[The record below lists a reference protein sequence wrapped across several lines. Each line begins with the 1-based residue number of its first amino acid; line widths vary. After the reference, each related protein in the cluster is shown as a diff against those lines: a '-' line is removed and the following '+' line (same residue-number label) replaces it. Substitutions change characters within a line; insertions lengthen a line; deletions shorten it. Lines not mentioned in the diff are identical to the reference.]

1 MHVRP
6 AENPGIPGE
15 SVRPSW
21 LTRDHLLDLLDRS
34 APGSLTLLV
43 APAGYGKTTLLA
55 QHLERFRGEVV
66 RWRPSR
72 GTTGAAALL
81 SAVHRE
87 LGGAGE
93 PATVARLLQRVER
106 RPEQVLLV
114 VDDLHLIHGAEAESV
129 LEEIALLAPPNLR
142 LLLAG
147 QRLPLFNL
155 TRWEL
160 AASTVLGPADL
171 RLRAD
176 EVGRL
181 LHEVYG
187 SRLSGRRVAEVEALT
202 QGWPA
207 ALRLLHPALLHPTA
221 TGAAPPLATVVGSLT
236 RTYLEREVLRPLPER
251 LVRFLEQVSPLPR
264 LDAARCDA
272 LVGGSDSAWTLDV
285 LADERGL
292 LRREHSDCSFHW
304 GPLLRDHLLH
314 RRSARTGGDGRERAR
329 LRPETPATAPAP
341 VRALPAAPEPWSLRC
356 FGCFELTLGEREL
369 DWTTIRPRARALLRM
384 LAIHP
389 GQPVHRELLTEA
401 LWPERPPE
409 TAARC
414 LHVAVSALRRFLEP
428 GITRGGSQ
436 LLVRSGEAYL
446 LRLPPDGSCDL
457 RRFET
462 ALAEGLRAETAGR
475 PDAAARALRSA
486 LEAYTGELLPEDG
499 PAEWVVDRR
508 EHYQRAAAEAA
519 LVLARLELARDRPLG
534 GAQAAARSVQ
544 IDPFRDDAWQTLIAA
559 HERSGDTAA
568 AERSRKGHARMLLS
582 LGLPA
587 ADADAAAV
595 PAARG
600 HGRSKNSTSAMAT
613 RRSGPA
619 P

>member
-6 AENPGIPGE
+6 AEDPEISGE
-15 SVRPSW
+15 TVRPPW
-21 LTRDHLLDLLDRS
+21 LTRDRLLDLLDRS
-34 APGSLTLLV
+34 APGALTLLV

-55 QHLERFRGEVV
+55 QHLERFRGSVL

-72 GTTGAAALL
+72 GTTGTAALL
-81 SAVHRE
+81 SAVHHG
-87 LGGAGE
+87 LGEACG
-93 PATVARLLQRVER
+93 PATVAHLLRRVER
-106 RPEQVLLV
+106 RPEPVLLV
-114 VDDLHLIHGAEAESV
+114 VDDLHLIHGTEAESV

-176 EVGRL
+176 EVRRL
-181 LHEVYG
+181 LREVYG
-187 SRLSGRRVAEVEALT
+187 SRLSGRRVAEVEAIT

-207 ALRLLHPALLHPTA
+207 ALRLLHPALLHPAA
-221 TGAAPPLATVVGSLT
+221 TGTAPQLAAVAGSLT
-236 RTYLEREVLRPLPER
+236 RTYLEREVIRPLPER

-264 LDAARCDA
+264 LDAAGCDA
-272 LVGGSDSAWTLDV
+272 LVGGSESAWTLDV

-314 RRSARTGGDGRERAR
+314 RRSARPGGEGRERVR
-329 LRPETPATAPAP
+329 LRPEAPAPAPTSVPAP
-341 VRALPAAPEPWSLRC
+341 VRELPSGSPPLSLRC

-369 DWTTIRPRARALLRM
+369 DWTTIRPRARALLRV

-401 LWPERPPE
+401 LWPERPPA

-462 ALAEGLRAETAGR
+462 ALAEGLRAEAAGR

-499 PAEWVVDRR
+499 PAEWVVARR

-519 LVLARLELARDRPLG
+519 LVLARLELARGRPLD
-534 GAQAAARSVQ
+534 GARAAARSVQ

-559 HERSGDTAA
+559 HERRGDTAA

-587 ADADAAAV
+587 ADAVVDAAV
-595 PAARG
+595 PEGRG
-600 HGRSKNSTSAMAT
+600 DDVGSDTGGS
-613 RRSGPA
+613 SGVT
-619 P
+619 